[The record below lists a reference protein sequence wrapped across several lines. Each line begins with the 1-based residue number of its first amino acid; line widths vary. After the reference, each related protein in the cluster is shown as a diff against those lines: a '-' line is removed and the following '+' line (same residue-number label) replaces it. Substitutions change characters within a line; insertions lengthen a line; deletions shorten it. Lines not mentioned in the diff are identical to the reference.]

1 MLRALAS
8 RSPLESTIA
17 THSCQAGE
25 LIAAHRFCLE
35 PPPSGGHRRSRTQSR
50 CSPSSPR
57 GRTPNEHP
65 GEDLYHDRSSSAT
78 GRRPNPS
85 YGSPLPA
92 Q

>member
-1 MLRALAS
+1 MLRARAP
-8 RSPLESTIA
+8 RSPLESMTA
-17 THSCQAGE
+17 THSCQAAE

-35 PPPSGGHRRSRTQSR
+35 PPPSGERRRSRTQSQ

-57 GRTPNEHP
+57 GRIPNEHP
-65 GEDLYHDRSSSAT
+65 GEDLYHDRSSSVT

-85 YGSPLPA
+85 YGFSLPA